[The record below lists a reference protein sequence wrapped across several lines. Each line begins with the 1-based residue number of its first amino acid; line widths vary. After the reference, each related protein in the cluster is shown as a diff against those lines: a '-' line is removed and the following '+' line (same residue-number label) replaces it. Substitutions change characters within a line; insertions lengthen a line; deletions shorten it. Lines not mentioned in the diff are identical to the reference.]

1 MYTALLFHSRC
12 VRHTRFTKVKE
23 RVSPR
28 RLSSLP
34 SRPPASVL
42 LPGLQYRRRS
52 ITSGVDRSRRR
63 RQRGRAQNP
72 LGNQSSTALLSHSL
86 DQAEARPRRPSAFA
100 RPSDDGGLQRSANK
114 SSSKRGRRELGHAS
128 MRPPR
133 ETRKR
138 KCEVEKHVFP
148 DAIQQV
154 KTCELR
160 QWLTFPL
167 SSYHIT

>member
-34 SRPPASVL
+34 SVRPSVL

-72 LGNQSSTALLSHSL
+72 LGNQSSTALLSLS
-86 DQAEARPRRPSAFA
+86 RPGRGTSAASVHVRSSVRRWWVAA
-100 RPSDDGGLQRSANK
+100 QREQ
-114 SSSKRGRRELGHAS
+114 ELVK
-128 MRPPR
+128 
-133 ETRKR
+133 KR
-138 KCEVEKHVFP
+138 KKRIRTRFDAAAERDAEEKM
-148 DAIQQV
+148 
-154 KTCELR
+154 
-160 QWLTFPL
+160 
-167 SSYHIT
+167 

>member
-28 RLSSLP
+28 RLSSPVRP
-34 SRPPASVL
+34 SVRPSPQTPIS
-42 LPGLQYRRRS
+42 PPIDHIRS
-52 ITSGVDRSRRR
+52 GSESAKAPTRPSTKPFRKSIKHC
-63 RQRGRAQNP
+63 
-72 LGNQSSTALLSHSL
+72 TALSLSL
-86 DQAEARPRRPSAFA
+86 DQAEARPRRPSTFA

-114 SSSKRGRRELGHAS
+114 SSSKRGRELGHAS

-133 ETRKR
+133 EARKR

-148 DAIQQV
+148 DATQQV

>member
-34 SRPPASVL
+34 SVRPSPR
-42 LPGLQYRRRS
+42 LQYRRRS

-72 LGNQSSTALLSHSL
+72 LGNQSSTAQLSLSLSL
-86 DQAEARPRRPSAFA
+86 DQAEARPRRPSTFA

-148 DAIQQV
+148 DATQQV